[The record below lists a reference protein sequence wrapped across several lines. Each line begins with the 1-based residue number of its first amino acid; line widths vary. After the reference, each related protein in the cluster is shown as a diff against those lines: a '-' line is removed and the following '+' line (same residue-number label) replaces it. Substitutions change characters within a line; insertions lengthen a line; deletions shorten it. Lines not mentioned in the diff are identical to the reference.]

1 MFKRFKLNENNIKW
15 CTKRLLV
22 KKILDTLRWH
32 KTPILILSWVRWIT
46 KNSFQLYSVQTFLQS
61 LLWTNLFAFVSLT
74 NLINV
79 ISLWAS
85 LANWLLSLVKIPSV
99 FNSTLTF
106 KLFKLSFLLSYRR
119 VKNSGTPNV
128 NCRKISVRKTICDPE
143 FSDN

>member
-1 MFKRFKLNENNIKW
+1 MFKRFKLNENNIKLRA
-15 CTKRLLV
+15 KRLLV

-46 KNSFQLYSVQTFLQS
+46 KNSFQLHSVQTFLQP

>member
-85 LANWLLSLVKIPSV
+85 LANWLLSLVKVPSV

-106 KLFKLSFLLSYRR
+106 KLFKVSCYHIGVWKIQGHPTSIFGKFLFGRWFA
-119 VKNSGTPNV
+119 
-128 NCRKISVRKTICDPE
+128 I
-143 FSDN
+143 